1 MKLTVAELFAGVG
14 GFRVGLN
21 NINDI
26 SENGRAIENKKWDFV
41 WANQWEPSYKTQDAY
56 ECYIKRFGKENNSN
70 IDINLVDKFS
80 IPDHNLLVGGFPCQ
94 DYSVAR
100 SLSNEQGIQ
109 GKKGVLFWEIRDTLL
124 AKNTPFVLLENVDRL
139 LKSPSN
145 QRGRDFAIM
154 LKTLDDLGYIVFWRV
169 INAADYGFPQ
179 KRRRVFIFA
188 AKKET
193 KYAENLI
200 NKSESYLKEKHL
212 INTKFPAKIVENKV
226 KNVDLN
232 NYLDIVDTSDNYNG
246 GKFFES
252 GFMINNKVTTY
263 QVEPIIEEIYP
274 LRNIIKNAR
283 SFNSSDMSKYIVD
296 DSKLEKWKYLKGGKK
311 IERISSDGH
320 KYTYSEG
327 SMSFPENMDVPARTM
342 LTSEGTLNRSS
353 HIIYDEKVDAY
364 RILTEVETELIQ
376 MFPPNWTN
384 TMPSRKRYFM
394 MGNALV
400 TGIISRLEPELASII
415 SSEGELKIKPKQM
428 SYI

>member
-1 MKLTVAELFAGVG
+1 MELNVAELFAGVG

-21 NINDI
+21 KIKYLD
-26 SENGRAIENKKWDFV
+26 SNGRAIENGPWNFV
-41 WANQWEPSYKTQDAY
+41 WANQYEPAYKAQDAY
-56 ECYIKRFGKENNSN
+56 ECYITRFGKEDNSN
-70 IDINLVDKFS
+70 VDINLVNKED
-80 IPDHNLLVGGFPCQ
+80 IPDHSLLVGGFPCQ

-109 GKKGVLFWEIRDTLL
+109 GKKGVLFWEIRDTLI
-124 AKNTPFVLLENVDRL
+124 AKNTPFILLENVDRL
-139 LKSPSN
+139 LKSPASR
-145 QRGRDFAIM
+145 RGRDFAIM

-193 KYAENLI
+193 KYAKNLI
-200 NKSESYLKEKHL
+200 GKTESELRDAHI
-212 INTKFPAKIVENKV
+212 INGKFPCKIKENKI
-226 KNVDLN
+226 KNINLQK
-232 NYLDIVDTSDNYNG
+232 YIDIVDASDNYSD

-252 GFMINNKVTTY
+252 GYMLGNTVVTY
-263 QVEPIIEEIYP
+263 QIESIEEDKYP
-274 LRNIIKNAR
+274 LKKIIQEAR
-283 SFNSSDMSKYIVD
+283 EYNPKDMSKYIVE

-311 IERISSDGH
+311 IERVSNAGH

-327 SMSFPENMDVPARTM
+327 SMSFPENMEVPARTM
-342 LTSEGTLNRSS
+342 LTSEGTINRSS
-353 HIIYDEKVDAY
+353 HIIFDEEINSY

-400 TGIISRLEPELASII
+400 TGIIARLEPKLAEII
-415 SSEGELKIKPKQM
+415 SAEDELKIGPKQL

>member
-1 MKLTVAELFAGVG
+1 MELKVAELFAGVG

-21 NINDI
+21 NIKNID
-26 SENGRAIENKKWDFV
+26 SRGKAIEDGPWEFV
-41 WANQWEPSYKTQDAY
+41 WANQYEPAYKTQDAFD
-56 ECYIKRFGKENNSN
+56 CYIKRFGKEKNSN
-70 IDINLVDKFS
+70 VDINLVNKEE
-80 IPDHNLLVGGFPCQ
+80 IPNHSLLVGGFPCQ

-109 GKKGVLFWEIRDTLL
+109 GKKGVLFWEIRDTLI
-124 AKNTPFVLLENVDRL
+124 AKETPFVLLENVDRL
-139 LKSPSN
+139 LKSPAS

-193 KYAENLI
+193 KYAQNLI
-200 NKSESYLKEKHL
+200 KKSESELEESHI
-212 INTKFPAKIVENKV
+212 INTKFPCKIKENQIKY
-226 KNVDLN
+226 VDLN
-232 NYLDIVDTSDNYNG
+232 KYIDIVDASDNYKD

-252 GFMINNKVTTY
+252 GYLIEGKAVTY
-263 QVEPIIEEIYP
+263 QINPIEEKSYP
-274 LRNIIKNAR
+274 LKKIIDDAR
-283 SFNSSDMSKYIVD
+283 KYNPSDMSKYIVD

-311 IERISSDGH
+311 IERVSNAGH
-320 KYTYSEG
+320 KYVYSEG

-353 HIIYDEKVDAY
+353 HIIYDEDLDKY
-364 RILTEVETELIQ
+364 RILTEVEAELIQ
-376 MFPPNWTN
+376 MFPANWTD

-415 SSEGELKIKPKQM
+415 RSEDELKSEPRQM
-428 SYI
+428 TYI